1 MTIVCQTCGAEFEAA
16 GKNAKFCI
24 DCKKQR
30 KRDWQRKN
38 YLTRTQGPDIAEKYI
53 TAAKSVKSM
62 NDVLAKADAAG
73 LSYGQYVAEEERKK
87 AMNKKNE
94 AAPAPKPDIVP
105 ALISRALEAL
115 EKSEVDCKEV
125 GEARG
130 LLTAVKMIL
139 EGEA

>member
-1 MTIVCQTCGAEFEAA
+1 MTIVCQMCGAEFEAA
-16 GKNAKFCI
+16 GKNAKFCEA
-24 DCKKQR
+24 CKAQR

-38 YLTRTQGPDIAEKYI
+38 YLTRTQGPDIVEKYLA
-53 TAAKSVKSM
+53 AAKSVESM

-87 AMNKKNE
+87 AMGKKPE
-94 AAPAPKPDIVP
+94 TQTPKPDIVRQ
-105 ALISRALEAL
+105 LIAKAADALER
-115 EKSEVDCKEV
+115 SEVDCKEI

-139 EGEA
+139 EGGT

>member
-1 MTIVCQTCGAEFEAA
+1 MTIVCQMCGAEFEGAA
-16 GKNAKFCI
+16 QAKFCV

-38 YLTRTQGPDIAEKYI
+38 YLVRTQGQDVAEKYL
-53 TAAKSVKSM
+53 AAEKQRKKM

-87 AMNKKNE
+87 AMDKKNE
-94 AAPAPKPDIVP
+94 AAPVPNPDIVRQ
-105 ALISRALEAL
+105 LIAKAADALEQ
-115 EKSEVDCKEV
+115 SEVDCKEI

-139 EGEA
+139 EGGA

>member
-1 MTIVCQTCGAEFEAA
+1 MTIVCQMCGAEFEAA

-38 YLTRTQGPDIAEKYI
+38 YLTRTQGPDIAEKYLA
-53 TAAKSVKSM
+53 AAKSVKSM

-87 AMNKKNE
+87 AMNQKNE
-94 AAPAPKPDIVP
+94 AAPVPNDIVRL
-105 ALISRALEAL
+105 LIAKAADALER
-115 EKSEVDCKEV
+115 SEVDCKEI

-139 EGEA
+139 EGGT